1 MLYYINKRLFNLTSQ
16 LINKCV
22 PIYVY
27 IFTLII
33 FRFYN
38 FDAGFSRAPVSP
50 VINQSIMSINYYIV
64 MYIRKAYL
72 IYMFMLLSTYV
83 CMFVCM
89 YVYPYLISYYF
100 ELLSNGML
108 DSPQI
113 FRICS

>member
-50 VINQSIMSINYYIV
+50 VINQSINQLSGYNIGFDISIQNLV
-64 MYIRKAYL
+64 KWNCFAL
-72 IYMFMLLSTYV
+72 KTAK
-83 CMFVCM
+83 
-89 YVYPYLISYYF
+89 
-100 ELLSNGML
+100 
-108 DSPQI
+108 
-113 FRICS
+113 

>member
-50 VINQSIMSINYYIV
+50 VINQSYM
-64 MYIRKAYL
+64 L
-72 IYMFMLLSTYV
+72 IFPILRGNSAI
-83 CMFVCM
+83 
-89 YVYPYLISYYF
+89 PRR
-100 ELLSNGML
+100 
-108 DSPQI
+108 P
-113 FRICS
+113 R